1 MKVNNKEVGQ
11 RIKNIRLGLGESMD
25 QFGSRF
31 NTSRGTINNWEKGRN
46 LPNNKN
52 LLLIAKLGNRTVD
65 EILYGDYDTFLLFKI
80 RDLIPEYVE
89 NIDKN
94 SNLFDE
100 LSYKIL
106 TAAKSQISNNDY
118 QISDKKLKL
127 VIINTIKNSLD
138 YQGDIIKNDL
148 ANFDYFN
155 FGSLIDEE
163 YYYFGYSLK
172 NKFNDKLLYTSVLAI
187 LNKTTKTIYIDDL
200 SRERFFNFLSDD
212 LLIRVSTMN
221 DVIASNQ
228 VIPFST
234 YIKYRSKIS
243 HDILEE
249 MLQLPFLS
257 NKIDISG
264 FTIKILE
271 EQTINHKTIKLNN
284 K

>member
-52 LLLIAKLGNRTVD
+52 LLLIAKLGNRTID

-80 RDLIPEYVE
+80 RDLVPKFVD
-89 NIDKN
+89 NIDKQ
-94 SNLFDE
+94 SDKLDE
-100 LSYKIL
+100 ISYNIF
-106 TAAKSQISNNDY
+106 TIAKSQITNNDY
-118 QISDKKLKL
+118 QISENKLKL
-127 VIINTIKNSLD
+127 IIINTIKNSLD
-138 YQGDIIKNDL
+138 YQGELIKNDL
-148 ANFDYFN
+148 ANFDYSN

-163 YYYFGYSLK
+163 YYYFGYTLK
-172 NKFNDKLLYTSVLAI
+172 NKFNDKLLFTSVLAI

-212 LLIRVSTMN
+212 LLIRVSTMK
-221 DVIASNQ
+221 DDIAPNQ

-234 YIKYRSKIS
+234 YIKYRSKIF

-249 MLQLPFLS
+249 MLWLPFLS

-264 FTIKILE
+264 FTIKILK

>member
-80 RDLIPEYVE
+80 RDLVPEFVD
-89 NIDKN
+89 NIDKK
-94 SNLFDE
+94 SDKLDE
-100 LSYKIL
+100 ISYKIL
-106 TAAKSQISNNDY
+106 TAAKSQIINNDY

-127 VIINTIKNSLD
+127 IIITTIKNSLD
-138 YQGDIIKNDL
+138 FQGEVIKNDL

-163 YYYFGYSLK
+163 YYYFGYYLK

-221 DVIASNQ
+221 DDIASNQ

-243 HDILEE
+243 QDILEE
-249 MLQLPFLS
+249 MLWLPFLS

-264 FTIKILE
+264 FTIKILK